1 MINEFKAFIMRGNV
15 LDLAVAVV
23 LGAAFTAIVTALVD
37 NLITPLIGLI
47 MGGVDFSTIGF
58 SIGEA
63 RFGIGNMINAV
74 INFLIVAFVVFMLV
88 KAVNRLMPK
97 KEAAPEAPKG
107 PTAEELLMEIRD
119 SLKARA

>member
-1 MINEFKAFIMRGNV
+1 MLNEFKAFIMRGNV

-47 MGGVDFSTIGF
+47 LGGVDFSSIGF

-63 RFGIGNMINAV
+63 HFGIGNMINAV

-88 KAVNRLMPK
+88 KAVNRMMPK

-107 PTAEELLMEIRD
+107 PTAEELLTEIRD
-119 SLKARA
+119 SLKARG